1 MRIGR
6 TIPPAAAPIDL
17 IDLWYGACGLVEPA
31 RALARFEGELRQVF
45 RSHYVFTISSGAAAL
60 TVTLK
65 ALASMSDRTEVI
77 LPAYTCFTV
86 PAAVLQ
92 AGLEPVLCDIDAT
105 TFDFDERQLEQLVSH
120 RTLCVIAHHLFGMP
134 TNIARVRAIC
144 ESHGGFVVE
153 DAAQAMGVDVEGR
166 PLGTLGDV
174 GVFSLGRGKHV
185 TCGEGGV
192 ILTDSARLASAIER
206 QYRGIAAPRPI
217 HTAIAFAKVALM
229 CVCIRPWLYW
239 IPASLPFLRLGET
252 IFPTHIVPRR
262 LSGMHAG
269 LMRRMQLRM
278 QRARG
283 VRMNT
288 ASDFRRRLRLGAR
301 DGRDYPYLRLPVY
314 APTLEQKNR
323 LTDDARRRGLGLG
336 RGYPTAVNEIPDIRA
351 RFAGQQFPHAAR
363 VADHLLTI
371 PTHHWLVDRDKQ
383 AIVNH
388 LSGLVRTSCP
398 PRAVSRV
405 EAGKRDRE
413 SLSRSTLTM
422 TRDPFEREGA

>member
-31 RALARFEGELRQVF
+31 RALTRFEDELRRLF
-45 RSHYVFTISSGAAAL
+45 GSRYVFTVSSGAAAL
-60 TVTLK
+60 TITLK

-105 TFDFDERQLEQLVSH
+105 TFDFDARQLEQLVSR

-144 ESHGGFVVE
+144 ETHGGFVVE
-153 DAAQAMGVDVEGR
+153 DAAQAMGVDVQGR

-174 GVFSLGRGKHV
+174 GVFSFGRGKHV

-192 ILTDSARLASAIER
+192 ILTDRARLASAIER
-206 QYRGIAAPRPI
+206 ECRGISAPRPI

-229 CVCIRPWLYW
+229 YVCIRPWLYW

-252 IFPTHIVPRR
+252 IFPTHIFLGR

-269 LMRRMQLRM
+269 LMRRMQVRM
-278 QRARG
+278 QRARR

-288 ASDFRRRLRLGAR
+288 AFDFRRRLRLGTR
-301 DGRDYPYLRLPVY
+301 DGRDYPYLRLPVF
-314 APTLEQKNR
+314 APTLEQKNH
-323 LTDDARRRGLGLG
+323 LSDVARRRGLGLG
-336 RGYPTAVNEIPDIRA
+336 RGYPTAVNEIPELRA
-351 RFAGQQFPHAAR
+351 RFAGQAFPRARQAANQL
-363 VADHLLTI
+363 VTI
-371 PTHHWLVDRDKQ
+371 PTHHWLNDTDKQ
-383 AIVNH
+383 AIVDH
-388 LSGLVRTSCP
+388 LNGVVSASCP
-398 PRAVSRV
+398 PEEAVGSVVVNLERT
-405 EAGKRDRE
+405 GQPGFQ
-413 SLSRSTLTM
+413 M
-422 TRDPFEREGA
+422 TATGIEREGA